1 MEVVG
6 GGAGRALVLPRPE
19 ALGPALRTI
28 SQPALGAVWWLGL
41 GCSTLWAAFGSAF
54 TVLT

>member
-6 GGAGRALVLPRPE
+6 GGAGMALVLPSPE

-28 SQPALGAVWWLGL
+28 SQPALGAVGWLGL
-41 GCSTLWAAFGSAF
+41 GCSTLWGAFAF
-54 TVLT
+54 TLLT